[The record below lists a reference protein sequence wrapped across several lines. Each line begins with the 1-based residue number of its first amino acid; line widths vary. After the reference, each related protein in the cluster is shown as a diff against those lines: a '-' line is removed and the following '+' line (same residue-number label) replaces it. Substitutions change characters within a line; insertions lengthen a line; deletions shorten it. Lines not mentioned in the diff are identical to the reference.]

1 MSDIVVTL
9 IVFGIILIL
18 NAISLICMR
27 FTEVGKYFYKD
38 YSKTTKEAVV
48 INIYMMCVGVAF
60 WIMVL
65 YIRLKYGK
73 VWKNIK
79 NKNKI
84 F

>member
-9 IVFGIILIL
+9 IVVGIILIL

-38 YSKTTKEAVV
+38 YSKTTQEAVA

-60 WIMVL
+60 WIMAL
-65 YIRLKYGK
+65 YIRLRYGK
-73 VWKNIK
+73 VWEKSK
-79 NKNKI
+79 K
-84 F
+84 